1 MSYETLAAS
10 VDALAVSNTDLK
22 NTVLSI
28 QVSTVAARDTAE
40 AHAVDSLA
48 AAADAQA
55 QKISAQAAVVSA
67 QGVVDEIASD
77 LADSSDPAKGA
88 ALSGY
93 SYRTV
98 KARLDESPS
107 IQDFWRSIDGSD
119 WQPAIS
125 RAVASGSLKVFF
137 PAGSY
142 GLGATAFLPA
152 GFFVESES
160 RNVTFF
166 ALTSATLTGG
176 FLFMINSNDGVN
188 WITPYP
194 NMNTGGFRNCQ
205 FDNRNSVSAVRGV
218 KCFGSG
224 TFEELSFTGMRQSIS
239 RPTGFYC
246 DSFNVK
252 KIICQN
258 PQDNT
263 EYQIDIQGLGDG
275 FSADGIHC
283 PYTVATSSSVLGLRV
298 RGVNGGTVEN
308 CIGGDYLIE
317 LCSDL
322 NITGGH
328 FERAQHIYDSSNV
341 RVSSQFNPDVRL
353 PIITRGTFASSNN
366 ESRFVVDLAGSTFR
380 NIEGLM
386 EWTGFHISQGASVQL
401 AIENTTQV
409 WSAQGDFQRVQRSGI
424 RVCQEDQTT
433 PIPSFNNYSY
443 LTSKRSFVDIPNLVS
458 LNHACRCSDTGY
470 VGISSTRVEPVGTRN
485 AGVNQW
491 KISAGTY
498 YYNAQILYDAGRAI
512 GRSPT
517 NAEASAVA
525 VVGSMVIHNIG
536 FGTAP
541 RNAIIRLYRGTTT
554 GSYDSYVDIH
564 TIGSTWLHDNGL
576 SVNGVP
582 WLSRTAGA
590 MNTINSLGSFIK
602 FHGSLIELTAT
613 SIPSSAGSFTVG
625 DRVIR
630 PDATID
636 ANSMLLVGHYRLTT
650 GSGGVTGTD
659 WANLR
664 MSHVSP
670 SV

>member
-1 MSYETLAAS
+1 MSFEQLVAS
-10 VDALAVSNTDLK
+10 VDNLKTTNEELAS
-22 NTVLSI
+22 TVL
-28 QVSTVAARDTAE
+28 QVQVQAVAARDDAQ
-40 AHAVDSLA
+40 AHAADSIA
-48 AAADAQA
+48 AASAAAD
-55 QKISAQAAVVSA
+55 SASAA
-67 QGVVDEIASD
+67 QGVVDGVTSD
-77 LADSSDPAKGA
+77 LSNSSDPTKGA
-88 ALSGY
+88 GLSGY

-98 KARLDESPS
+98 RARLDESPS
-107 IQDFWRSIDGSD
+107 IHDFWRTSDGSD
-119 WQPAIS
+119 WQPAIA
-125 RAVASGSLKVFF
+125 RAVAAGKRKVFF
-137 PAGSY
+137 PAAGY
-142 GLGATAFLPA
+142 GLGSTAFLPA
-152 GFFVESES
+152 GFFVECES

-166 ALTSATLTGG
+166 ALSSATLTGG
-176 FLFMINSNDGVN
+176 FLFMINSNDGVT

-194 NMNTGGFRNCQ
+194 NMNTGGFKNCQ
-205 FDNRNSVSAVRGV
+205 FDNRNSVAEVRGV

-246 DSFNVK
+246 DSFNLR

-283 PYTVATSSSVLGLRV
+283 PYTVATTSSVLGMRV

-317 LCSDL
+317 LCNDL
-322 NITGGH
+322 NIIGGH

-341 RVSSQFNPDVRL
+341 KVSSQFNPDVRL
-353 PIITRGTFASSNN
+353 PIITKGTFASSNN
-366 ESRFVVDLAGSTFR
+366 ESRFVVDLGGSTFR

-386 EWTGFHISQGASVQL
+386 EWTGFHVSQGASVQL
-401 AIENTTQV
+401 SIENTTQV
-409 WSAQGDFQRVQRSGI
+409 WSVQGDFQRVQKSGI
-424 RVCQEDQTT
+424 RICQEDQVT

-443 LTSKRSFVDIPNLVS
+443 LTSKKAFVDIPNIVS
-458 LNHACRCSDTGY
+458 LNHACRCSDTSY
-470 VGISSTRVEPVGTRN
+470 VGISSTRVEPVGTRS

-491 KISAGTY
+491 KIATGTY

-512 GRSPT
+512 GRNPT
-517 NAEASAVA
+517 NAEVSAVA
-525 VVGSMVIHNIG
+525 VVDNMVIHNIG

-541 RNAIIRLYRGTTT
+541 RNAIIRLYRGTASN
-554 GSYDSYVDIH
+554 SYDSYVDIH

-576 SVNGVP
+576 NVNGVP

-613 SIPSSAGSFTVG
+613 SIPSNAGSFIQG
-625 DRVIR
+625 DRIIR

-636 ANSMLLVGHYRLTT
+636 ASSMLLVGHYRLTT

-664 MSHVSP
+664 LSHVSP